1 MILFLLFIIYKITMN
16 TDEKYYECNIN
27 NLVCFKS
34 NYPSQWYI
42 SKFTLFDDEEQKE
55 FVYNCCEQRMMHKKA
70 LFFGDYETADKI
82 MATLEPSE
90 QKKLGREVKNFDTDK
105 WNEVADYIVITA
117 NYHKFS
123 QNNAIKSL
131 LLATGDKYIVE
142 CSPYDKIWGNG
153 LNITDTLKTSMNEW
167 KGTNRLGKALMKV
180 RELLR

>member
-1 MILFLLFIIYKITMN
+1 MTMN

-27 NLVCFKS
+27 NLICFKS

-42 SKFTLFDDEEQKE
+42 STFTQYDEEEKKE
-55 FVYNCCEQRMMHKKA
+55 FIYNCCEQRMMHKKA
-70 LFFGDYETADKI
+70 LYFGDYDTANKI
-82 MATLEPSE
+82 MATSEPSE
-90 QKKLGREVKNFDTDK
+90 QKKLGREVKNFDETK
-105 WNEVADYIVITA
+105 WNEVADYIVTTA

-123 QNNAIKSL
+123 QNNNIKSL

-153 LNITDTLKTSMNEW
+153 LNITDTLKTPMKNW

-180 RELLR
+180 RELLKQ